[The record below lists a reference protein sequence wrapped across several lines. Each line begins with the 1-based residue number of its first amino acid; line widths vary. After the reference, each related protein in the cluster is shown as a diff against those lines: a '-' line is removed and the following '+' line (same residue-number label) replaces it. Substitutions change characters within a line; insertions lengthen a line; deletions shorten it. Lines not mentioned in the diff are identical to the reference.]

1 MARVNFTRFNAKK
14 ICVICL
20 IWARN
25 VVALHKTTEVSLY
38 LSRKKKQ
45 FDPNILVKKVNLT
58 KSKRATMAPD
68 SGGIPDQKED
78 DYGWSKSETGNK
90 VA

>member
-1 MARVNFTRFNAKK
+1 MSQLTHFSWVKIRNLARVK
-14 ICVICL
+14 
-20 IWARN
+20 
-25 VVALHKTTEVSLY
+25 H
-38 LSRKKKQ
+38 
-45 FDPNILVKKVNLT
+45 LT

>member
-1 MARVNFTRFNAKK
+1 MLK
-14 ICVICL
+14 I
-20 IWARN
+20 
-25 VVALHKTTEVSLY
+25 
-38 LSRKKKQ
+38 LSRMSQ
-45 FDPNILVKKVNLT
+45 YTPFSWVEFGILLLLVKYLT
-58 KSKRATMAPD
+58 ESKRATMAPD